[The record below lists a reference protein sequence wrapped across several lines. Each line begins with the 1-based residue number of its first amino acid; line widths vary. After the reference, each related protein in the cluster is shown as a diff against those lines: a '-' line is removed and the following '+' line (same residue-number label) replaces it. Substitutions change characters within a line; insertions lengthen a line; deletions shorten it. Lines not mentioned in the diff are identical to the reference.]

1 MHYSKL
7 NELVLQENLKKL
19 LYKFC
24 IKNGK
29 CMEKN
34 SIHAVIS
41 LMTRMKVLVAAF
53 FGTLV
58 YVFIS
63 VGFGPEGFWAVSQ
76 LEEQKQMITAN
87 LQSIQQIN
95 DGLKIEF
102 QGLRVDPDV
111 IAAYA
116 KKLGYKKENEK
127 LIRLQGLSSQ
137 TEFVPETGNPV
148 TLGKINYIPEWL
160 CKVSG
165 LCIFCFFMAIFAM
178 QDLRK
183 KLQQKRTVNLYY
195 ENTQRAF

>member
-1 MHYSKL
+1 
-7 NELVLQENLKKL
+7 
-19 LYKFC
+19 
-24 IKNGK
+24 
-29 CMEKN
+29 MEKN
-34 SIHAVIS
+34 ELYAVIS

-127 LIRLQGLSSQ
+127 LIRLQGLSSPS
-137 TEFVPETGNPV
+137 EFVPETGMPMI
-148 TLGKINYIPEWL
+148 LGKINYVPEWL
-160 CKVSG
+160 CKISG

-178 QDLRK
+178 QDLRRR
-183 KLQQKRTVNLYY
+183 LQQKRTVNLYY